1 MPAILFDL
9 VQRLIGV
16 LEDALAEVLAVG
28 KDGRRATLVAADQ
41 FCQALNAL
49 RHFVGDVVAHI
60 LILAVADQ
68 LLGFAHLLGVR
79 HGKVAVMQRDRD
91 IKDTHALYSNFFQR
105 QSGFPPEIS
114 TELQVILYIVYTSIS
129 KIPPHCNQIALGIS
143 SKIVQ

>member
-28 KDGRRATLVAADQ
+28 KGHQIVRP
-41 FCQALNAL
+41 ALQLAGQRFAL
-49 RHFVGDVVAHI
+49 DVVVGSGFH
-60 LILAVADQ
+60 LGQFPGPADSQ
-68 LLGFAHLLGVR
+68 RDNHHR
-79 HGKVAVMQRDRD
+79 QQQRDRD
-91 IKDTHALYSNFFQR
+91 IKDTHTLYSNFFQR

-114 TELQVILYIVYTSIS
+114 TELQVILYIVYTSIP